1 MFDPSSLMAKG
12 KLALHMNDWLM
23 LGVGVL
29 LTIGTGFFVASEFS
43 LVNLDRTD
51 LEARAER
58 GERKLGPSIRALR
71 KTSTH
76 LSGAQLGITITTMLT
91 GFIAEPALTS
101 LLTEPLVSLGLAR
114 ETVPSVALL
123 ISLTIATVFS
133 FLIGE
138 LIPKTLALSLPLE
151 TNKFVIR
158 FQMVFTWLTGFLIA
172 FLNGVGNWVVRR
184 FGIEPKEELSSSR
197 TADELSSL
205 VRRSALMGALDAQTA
220 TLLTKTLALS
230 QLTAADVMTPRPR
243 MFTVDREQNVADV
256 VALTNKTG
264 HSRFPVIDGDSDSV
278 VGVAHVKQA
287 AAVPREKRD
296 EVPVGA
302 IVVDVIRV
310 PETMPLEA
318 LMVELR
324 AKGLQLAIVVDE
336 YGGTA
341 GLVTLEDLVEELVGE
356 LADEH
361 DRAKAGIIRGL
372 NESVIFPGMTRP
384 DELAE
389 MAIKVPDDG
398 AYETVGGFIMS
409 EVGRIP
415 VRGDEVEI
423 ENGTLRVE
431 RMDGRRVDR
440 VRFTPQVTEVE
451 ND

>member
-1 MFDPSSLMAKG
+1 
-12 KLALHMNDWLM
+12 MNDWLM
-23 LGVGVL
+23 LGVGFL
-29 LTIGTGFFVASEFS
+29 LTVGTGIFVASEFS
-43 LVNLDRTD
+43 MINLERNE
-51 LEARAER
+51 LEARASR
-58 GERKLGPSIRALR
+58 GEKKLGPSIRALK

-91 GFIAEPALTS
+91 GFLAEPSLTK
-101 LLTEPLVSLGLAR
+101 LLTPTFANLGLT
-114 ETVPSVALL
+114 ENLVEPIALAVGMF
-123 ISLTIATVFS
+123 IATLFS
-133 FLIGE
+133 TLIGE
-138 LIPKTLALSLPLE
+138 LVPKKLALTLPLE
-151 TNKFVIR
+151 TNKFVVR
-158 FQMVFTWLTGFLIA
+158 FQLAFTWLTGWMLVA
-172 FLNGVGNWVVRR
+172 LNNVGNGIVRL

-205 VRRSALMGALDAQTA
+205 VRRSAMMGALDAQTA

-243 MFTVDREQNVADV
+243 MFTIDREQTVEDLV
-256 VALTNKTG
+256 GLTNKTG

-278 VGVAHVKQA
+278 LGIAHVKQA
-287 AAVPREKRD
+287 ASVPREKRG

-302 IVVDVIRV
+302 ILVDAMRV
-310 PETMPLEA
+310 PETMGLEA

-361 DRAKAGIIRGL
+361 DRAKAGIIRGV
-372 NESVIFPGMTRP
+372 NESVLFPGMTRP

-409 EVGRIP
+409 ELGRIP
-415 VRGDEVEI
+415 LRGDEVRI
-423 ENGTLRVE
+423 ENGVLKVE

-440 VRFTPQVTEVE
+440 VRFTPDELEV
-451 ND
+451 NDD

>member
-1 MFDPSSLMAKG
+1 
-12 KLALHMNDWLM
+12 MNDWLM
-23 LGVGVL
+23 IGVGVL

-43 LVNLDRTD
+43 LVNLERND

-58 GERKLGPSIRALR
+58 GEKGLGPSIRALR

-76 LSGAQLGITITTMLT
+76 LSGAQLGITLTTMLT
-91 GFIAEPALTS
+91 GFIAEPAITK
-101 LLTEPLVSLGLAR
+101 LLTVPLTELGIGKDAVPAIALTLSL
-114 ETVPSVALL
+114 V
-123 ISLTIATVFS
+123 IATVFS

-138 LIPKTLALSLPLE
+138 LIPKTMAITLPLA

-158 FQMVFTWLTGFLIA
+158 FQIAFTWLTGFLLV

-205 VRRSALMGALDAQTA
+205 VKRSAMMGALDAHTA

-243 MFTVDREQNVADV
+243 MFTVDREQTVADV

-278 VGVAHVKQA
+278 IGVAHVKQA

-302 IVVDVIRV
+302 ISVDAMRV
-310 PETMPLEA
+310 PETMGLEA

-361 DRAKAGIIRGL
+361 DRAAAGIIRGL
-372 NESVIFPGMTRP
+372 NESIIFPGMTRP

-409 EVGRIP
+409 ALGRIP
-415 VRGDEVEI
+415 LRGDEVQVT
-423 ENGTLRVE
+423 NGTLRVE

-440 VRFTPQVTEVE
+440 VRFTPDETEVP
-451 ND
+451 NV

>member
-1 MFDPSSLMAKG
+1 MFDPSSLMPKG

-29 LTIGTGFFVASEFS
+29 LTLGTGLFVASEFS
-43 LVNLDRTD
+43 LINLERND
-51 LEARAER
+51 LEARASR
-58 GERKLGPSIRALR
+58 GEKKLGPTIRALR

-91 GFIAEPALTS
+91 GFLAEPALTS
-101 LLTEPLVSLGLAR
+101 ILAPTLSGFGFADGVREAIAVTLGMFLA
-114 ETVPSVALL
+114 TL
-123 ISLTIATVFS
+123 FS
-133 FLIGE
+133 TLIGE
-138 LIPKTLALSLPLE
+138 LVPKKLALTLPLA
-151 TNKFVIR
+151 TNKFVVG
-158 FQMVFTWLTGFLIA
+158 FQLAFTWITGWMLVA
-172 FLNGVGNWVVRR
+172 LNATGNSIVRLL
-184 FGIEPKEELSSSR
+184 GIEPKEELSSSR
-197 TADELSSL
+197 TAEELSSL
-205 VRRSALMGALDAQTA
+205 VRRSAMMGALDAQTA

-243 MFTVDREQNVADV
+243 MFTVDREQTVADV
-256 VALTNKTG
+256 VALTNKSG

-278 VGVAHVKQA
+278 VGIVHVKQA

-302 IVVDVIRV
+302 IVVDAIRV
-310 PETMPLEA
+310 PETMGLEA

-324 AKGLQLAIVVDE
+324 AKGLQLAIVIDE

-398 AYETVGGFIMS
+398 AYETVGGFLMS
-409 EVGRIP
+409 AIGRIP

-423 ENGTLRVE
+423 ENGILRVE

-440 VRFTPQVTEVE
+440 VRFTPKELEVADE
-451 ND
+451 